1 MAISADEV
9 RAIARLA
16 RIEIDAEETP
26 AFQEQLSRIL
36 EFVAQLNS
44 LDTND
49 VEPMAHPQEIAARLR
64 EDVVTEVDDRQNFQ
78 QIAPSVENGLYL
90 VPRVI
95 E

>member
-16 RIEIDAEETP
+16 RIEIDEAETP
-26 AFQEQLSRIL
+26 AFQEQLSGIL

-90 VPRVI
+90 VPKVI